1 MLTGLFIQNLA
12 VIEKV
17 YMEFGK
23 GFHVFTGETGA
34 GKSIVIDAINGIL
47 GGRCSKEL
55 VRSGT
60 EKAVMIG
67 SFQDVPQQ
75 VVDILR
81 DNGVDLED
89 ELVIQRE
96 ISVDG
101 KSVARIC
108 GRPVTVGLLKEIGSH
123 LINIHGQHDNQ
134 ILLSPERH
142 MEILDCFGE
151 INTLLS
157 EYQRKFHRFTKVE
170 KELEEIN
177 EKQQT
182 KNQKLDLLHYQI
194 DEIEQADLEL
204 GEDVELEHEARA
216 IRNYARITESLH
228 EAYQALDG
236 EDELPGASSKLV
248 DAVNALE
255 YASEYYNGVDELKER
270 LKGIAYEVE
279 DIRHEVASK
288 LEEFDMTP
296 NRLDAIEARLDEIFK
311 LKRKYGATIQEV
323 LDYQQNCQKQLE
335 QIEGYDIRQN
345 ELMVEQKQL
354 RLACGELA
362 EQLTEQRRKA
372 AKQLVNTV
380 AHELK
385 FLDMANV
392 TLQVHWE
399 KTPFQSKGRDKI
411 EFLISTNV
419 GEPPKPIAKI
429 ASGGELSRIM
439 LAIKNALADKDQIPT
454 LIFDEVDTGVS
465 GSAAQKIGLKL
476 KQVSKNRQV
485 FSVTHLA
492 QIAALADIHFRI
504 RKSVKGNRTYTE
516 VLPLDEH
523 GRVQEV
529 ARIMSTGEITDL
541 MMKNAQEMIQ
551 RGRQSAES

>member
-1 MLTGLFIQNLA
+1 M
-12 VIEKV
+12 
-17 YMEFGK
+17 
-23 GFHVFTGETGA
+23 
-34 GKSIVIDAINGIL
+34 
-47 GGRCSKEL
+47 
-55 VRSGT
+55 
-60 EKAVMIG
+60 
-67 SFQDVPQQ
+67 
-75 VVDILR
+75 
-81 DNGVDLED
+81 
-89 ELVIQRE
+89 
-96 ISVDG
+96 
-101 KSVARIC
+101 
-108 GRPVTVGLLKEIGSH
+108 
-123 LINIHGQHDNQ
+123 
-134 ILLSPERH
+134 
-142 MEILDCFGE
+142 
-151 INTLLS
+151 
-157 EYQRKFHRFTKVE
+157 
-170 KELEEIN
+170 
-177 EKQQT
+177 
-182 KNQKLDLLHYQI
+182 LHYQI

-399 KTPFQSKGRDKI
+399 KTPFQSKGQDKI

-439 LAIKNALADKDQIPT
+439 LAIFQI
-454 LIFDEVDTGVS
+454 IKF
-465 GSAAQKIGLKL
+465 
-476 KQVSKNRQV
+476 
-485 FSVTHLA
+485 
-492 QIAALADIHFRI
+492 FRY
-504 RKSVKGNRTYTE
+504 G
-516 VLPLDEH
+516 
-523 GRVQEV
+523 
-529 ARIMSTGEITDL
+529 
-541 MMKNAQEMIQ
+541 
-551 RGRQSAES
+551 